1 LLAEEGIHTP
11 VRTLGVPDLLIEH
24 GESMASVGLA
34 PADIRDAV
42 TALLDSVQEA
52 DSVEGG
58 DGSSV

>member
-1 LLAEEGIHTP
+1 
-11 VRTLGVPDLLIEH
+11 LIEH
-24 GESMASVGLA
+24 GESTASVGLA